1 MNMATLFQSFQN
13 PLINPTTSVTPFDRK
28 QSYQMA
34 FEATLQLAQRELLL
48 CENDFSESNLGS
60 KACHDILWT
69 FFTQPSASQLK
80 ILLHAAEHLG
90 TLCPRL
96 LQLRDQFGHRIEIRQ
111 ISDTGRGF
119 DKGFIIAD
127 QQYFLQRHHYSSY
140 RGESGTDSRTVALLQ
155 HDFALLWEQASPP
168 EGLQRLYL

>member
-13 PLINPTTSVTPFDRK
+13 PLINPTMSVTPFDRK

-34 FEATLQLAQRELLL
+34 FQATLQLAQRELLM
-48 CENDFSESNLGS
+48 CEKDFAESDLGS
-60 KACHDILWT
+60 RACHDILWS
-69 FFTQPSASQLK
+69 FFTQTPSSQLK
-80 ILLHAAEHLG
+80 ILLHAADHLG
-90 TLCPRL
+90 AHCPRL

-111 ISDTGRGF
+111 INETERGF

-127 QQYFLQRHHYSSY
+127 QQYFLQRHHHSSY
-140 RGESGTDSRTVALLQ
+140 RGEHGADSRTVALLQ

-168 EGLQRLYL
+168 DGLQRLYL